1 MLIQTDSQGLRVHRA
16 ANLFSSGWLVS
27 RLGRRVLGLIVALEG
42 GGMTSSTL
50 RRVLSD
56 RFQVQAGP
64 HSYGSLLDLGMCD
77 PYADIGAYCS
87 IGKNVRRYG
96 AAHPIDGPSMH
107 PYFYNPSLGLAP
119 QSADVERKQISIGP
133 DAWIGSNVT
142 ILPGC
147 SRIGFGAVVG
157 AGSVVTKDIP
167 DFAIAVGN
175 PARVVKYRHTP
186 EMQNRIL
193 QSRYWELK
201 PAAARDLIES
211 LGADLS
217 RGLSRAVGGNNDK

>member
-1 MLIQTDSQGLRVHRA
+1 MLIQTDSQGLHVHRA
-16 ANLFSSGWLVS
+16 ANLLSSGWLVS
-27 RLGRRVLGLIVALEG
+27 RLGRRLLGLIVALEG

-50 RRVLSD
+50 RRVLSEQ
-56 RFQVQAGP
+56 FQVHAGP
-64 HSYGSLLDLGMCD
+64 HSYGSLLDPGMCD

-87 IGKNVRRYG
+87 VGKNVRRYG
-96 AAHPIDGPSMH
+96 AAHPIDGASMH

-119 QSADVERKQISIGP
+119 KTADVERKPISIGP

-186 EMQNRIL
+186 EMQDRIL

-201 PAAARDLIES
+201 PSLAKGVIEN
-211 LGADLS
+211 LGGDLS
-217 RGLSRAVGGNNDK
+217 LGLSRAGGGNHDE